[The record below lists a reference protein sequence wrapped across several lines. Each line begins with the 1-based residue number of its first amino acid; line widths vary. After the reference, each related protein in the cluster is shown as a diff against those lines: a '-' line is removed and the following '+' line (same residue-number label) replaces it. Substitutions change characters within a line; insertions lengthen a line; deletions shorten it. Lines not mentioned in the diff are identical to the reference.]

1 MSASQFDKDF
11 GYLMPF
17 LKKVAEA
24 ANTIADP
31 AAREELK
38 RLVAGEQTRW
48 LRIRELLS
56 GVTDKPAPA
65 VNKPAAI
72 VAQVPAEPNAIAD
85 APSIHVRQ
93 FTVGSLRPR

>member
-1 MSASQFDKDF
+1 MAGGAFEKDF

-17 LKKVAEA
+17 LEKVAAA
-24 ANTIADP
+24 ANTITDA

-38 RLVAGEQTRW
+38 RLVAGEQSRW

-56 GVTDKPAPA
+56 GGAATPSQPVAKSAAP
-65 VNKPAAI
+65 I
-72 VAQVPAEPNAIAD
+72 AQ
-85 APSIHVRQ
+85 APVESPVQPSPPKQ

>member
-1 MSASQFDKDF
+1 MAGGAFEKDF

-17 LKKVAEA
+17 LDKVAAA
-24 ANTIADP
+24 ANTITDA

-38 RLVAGEQTRW
+38 RLVAGEQSRW

-56 GVTDKPAPA
+56 GGAANPAQPAKEPASSNAQASVESPAQPAPKKA
-65 VNKPAAI
+65 
-72 VAQVPAEPNAIAD
+72 
-85 APSIHVRQ
+85 

>member
-1 MSASQFDKDF
+1 MASGAFEKDF

-17 LKKVAEA
+17 LEKVAAA
-24 ANTIADP
+24 ANTITDA

-38 RLVAGEQTRW
+38 RLVAGEQSRW

-56 GVTDKPAPA
+56 GGAANPAQPVA
-65 VNKPAAI
+65 SPAAPNTQAP
-72 VAQVPAEPNAIAD
+72 VESHAPQDAQPAHPK
-85 APSIHVRQ
+85 Q

>member
-1 MSASQFDKDF
+1 MAGGAFEKDF

-17 LKKVAEA
+17 LEKVAAA
-24 ANTIADP
+24 ANTLADA

-38 RLVAGEQTRW
+38 RLVAGEQSRW

-56 GVTDKPAPA
+56 GGAANPTQPVARIAQASVESPAT
-65 VNKPAAI
+65 KD
-72 VAQVPAEPNAIAD
+72 AQ
-85 APSIHVRQ
+85 PSPPKQ